1 MSEPSTPLMRQY
13 SAIKKE
19 HPNAL
24 LFFRLGDFY
33 ELFFDDA
40 ILAAR
45 ELQIT
50 LTSRNK
56 EKGVNIPM
64 CGVPYHAAEG
74 YIAKLIRRGFKVAVC
89 EQVEDPRLATK
100 LVRREV
106 TRVVTP
112 GTAADSSL
120 NAEENNFLAAVATV
134 GDRVGFA
141 ALDLSTGE
149 FRATEFAGESAGRR
163 IQEELEQLRPK
174 EMLYG
179 SSAPLLEHASSTQ
192 LGSFAT
198 LNGRD
203 TPHSTGTA
211 PVARISGFGWAETPL
226 DDWIFA
232 PDHAIPLVEN
242 HFGVLSL
249 EGFGLAGKQAAAS
262 AAGAILYY
270 IRSTQRGTLDHVD
283 RIGFYERQNCLV
295 LDAVTVRN
303 LELIEPLFAGTDA
316 GVTLIR
322 CLDATITPMGK
333 RLLRMWM
340 LRPSLDRTEIEAR
353 LDAVDVQVKDI
364 VGREEL
370 RRSLDGI
377 LDLERLLSRVTL
389 ETANPR
395 DVLALGASLGKLPKV
410 RGVLAGLLAPRLAM
424 LHAAIDELGDLR
436 GKIESMLAPEPPLT
450 LNDGGVIAAGIDKD
464 LDELRD
470 LSHNSKQ
477 YLAQVETRERERTG
491 IGSLKVKFNS
501 IFGYYI
507 EISKANLHHAPT
519 DYERKQTLVNAERF
533 TTPELKEYESKILD
547 AQEKIVEIERRLFAE
562 LRSAIAAEAKRIRQT
577 ALALAEVDVL
587 GSLAHIAALRNYCR
601 PKFEADNS
609 DQTADLEIVEGR
621 HPVIELQEMTIGN
634 DRFVPNDLFLN
645 SKTHNIVVLTGPN
658 MGGKSTYLRQA
669 ALIVIM
675 AQMGSFV
682 PARSV
687 RMGIVD
693 RVFTRIGASDNVAR
707 GRSTFMVEMTETAAI
722 LHTATPRSLILLDEV
737 GRGTSTY
744 DGLAIAWAA
753 VEYLH
758 ARVRAKTLFATHY
771 FELTELAEQL
781 SGVKN
786 YHVSVKETGG
796 SVVFLRRVEPGAAD
810 RSYGIEV
817 AKLAGLPNEVVVRA
831 REVLAE
837 HESSEHRLSGHL
849 TPGSAPERP
858 AQLTI
863 FTPLSQPVLEKLREA
878 DLDRMTP
885 LEALNLLAELKK
897 ADWQKRW
904 QRRTQLIHASGQLLI
919 VGFDGTEMSPRLAS
933 LLAKIAPAGVILFA
947 RNIKGVEQTH
957 TLLRECQKCVAMP
970 LFTCVDLEGGTVDR
984 FRNVLGTAPSPAEVF
999 ATGSR
1004 ALYRKHGRVIGENCR
1019 ALGFNV
1025 DFAPVLDLAF
1035 AASRSVMSS
1044 RAVSDDPKQV
1054 VVYAREFLQGLRDA
1068 GVLGCGKHFP
1078 WAG

>member
-13 SAIKKE
+13 AAIKKE

-40 ILAAR
+40 VLAAR

-56 EKGVNIPM
+56 EKGVAIPM

-89 EQVEDPRLATK
+89 EQVEDPRLAKK

-106 TRVVTP
+106 RRVVTP

-179 SSAPLLEHASSTQ
+179 SSAPLLERAAEVQ
-192 LGSFAT
+192 MRSFAAPDERAARPHT
-198 LNGRD
+198 D
-203 TPHSTGTA
+203 TGFSTGTA
-211 PVARISGFGWAETPL
+211 PVARISGGGWAETPL

-232 PDHAIPLVEN
+232 PDHAIPLLEN

-316 GVTLIR
+316 GVTLFR
-322 CLDATITPMGK
+322 ALDATVTPMGK
-333 RLLRMWM
+333 RLLRTWM
-340 LRPSLDRTEIEAR
+340 LRPSLDRVEIEGR
-353 LDAVDVQVKDI
+353 LDSVEVQVKDT
-364 VGREEL
+364 VRREEL

-395 DVLALGASLGKLPKV
+395 DVLALAASLARIPKV
-410 RGVLAGLLAPRLAM
+410 RTVLAGLSESRLSESRLSAARLAA
-424 LHAAIDELGDLR
+424 LHGLIDELDDLSE
-436 GKIESMLAPEPPLT
+436 KIDRTLVPEPPLT
-450 LNDGGVIAAGIDKD
+450 LSDGGVIAAGVDKD

-470 LSHNSKQ
+470 LSRNSKQ
-477 YLAQVETRERERTG
+477 YLTQVEQRERERTG
-491 IGSLKVKFNS
+491 INSLKVKFNS

-507 EISKANLHHAPT
+507 EISKANLHLSPAE
-519 DYERKQTLVNAERF
+519 YERKQTLVNAERF

-587 GSLAHIAALRNYCR
+587 SCLAHIAALRNYCR
-601 PKFEADNS
+601 PRFDEAEKAED
-609 DQTADLEIVEGR
+609 ALDLEIVEGR
-621 HPVIELQEMTIGN
+621 HPVIELQELAAGSE
-634 DRFVPNDLFLN
+634 RFVPNDLFLD
-645 SKTHNIVVLTGPN
+645 SSTHNIVVLTGPN

-682 PARSV
+682 PARAV
-687 RMGIVD
+687 RLDIVD

-722 LHTATPRSLILLDEV
+722 LHTASARSLILLDEV

-758 ARVRAKTLFATHY
+758 AHVRAKTLFATHY

-849 TPGSAPERP
+849 TPGSSIEPERP
-858 AQLTI
+858 TQLTI
-863 FTPLSQPVLEKLREA
+863 FTPLSQPVLEKLREV
-878 DLDRMTP
+878 DLNRLTP

-897 ADWQKRW
+897 E
-904 QRRTQLIHASGQLLI
+904 I
-919 VGFDGTEMSPRLAS
+919 
-933 LLAKIAPAGVILFA
+933 
-947 RNIKGVEQTH
+947 
-957 TLLRECQKCVAMP
+957 
-970 LFTCVDLEGGTVDR
+970 
-984 FRNVLGTAPSPAEVF
+984 
-999 ATGSR
+999 
-1004 ALYRKHGRVIGENCR
+1004 
-1019 ALGFNV
+1019 
-1025 DFAPVLDLAF
+1025 
-1035 AASRSVMSS
+1035 
-1044 RAVSDDPKQV
+1044 
-1054 VVYAREFLQGLRDA
+1054 
-1068 GVLGCGKHFP
+1068 
-1078 WAG
+1078 

>member
-13 SAIKKE
+13 AAIKKE

-24 LFFRLGDFY
+24 LLFRLGDFY

-40 ILAAR
+40 VLAAR

-56 EKGVNIPM
+56 EKGVAIPM

-74 YIAKLIRRGFKVAVC
+74 YIAKLMRRGFKVAVC
-89 EQVEDPRLATK
+89 EQVEDPRLAKK

-120 NAEENNFLAAVATV
+120 NAEESNFLAAVATV
-134 GDRVGFA
+134 GDCMGFA

-149 FRATEFAGESAGRR
+149 FRATEFGGELGGRR

-179 SSAPLLEHASSTQ
+179 SSAPLLERAAGAQ
-192 LGSFAT
+192 MRSFAPLSPST
-198 LNGRD
+198 LLRAGPPETRHP
-203 TPHSTGTA
+203 TGTGFSTGTA
-211 PVARISGFGWAETPL
+211 PVARVSGGGWAETPL

-232 PDHAIPLVEN
+232 PDHAIPLLEN

-249 EGFGLAGKQAAAS
+249 EGFGLAGKRAAAS

-316 GVTLIR
+316 GVTLFR
-322 CLDATITPMGK
+322 CLDATVTPMGK
-333 RLLRMWM
+333 RLLRAWM
-340 LRPSLDRTEIEAR
+340 LRPSLDRTEIEGR
-353 LDAVDVQVKDI
+353 LDSVEVQVKDT
-364 VGREEL
+364 VRREEL
-370 RRSLDGI
+370 RRSLDGV

-395 DVLALGASLGKLPKV
+395 DVLALAASLGRIPKV
-410 RGVLAGLLAPRLAM
+410 RMVLAGLNALRLGA
-424 LHAAIDELGDLR
+424 LHKVIDELGDLR
-436 GKIESMLAPEPPLT
+436 ERIDRTLVPEPPLT
-450 LNDGGVIAAGIDKD
+450 LSDGGVIAAGVDKD

-470 LSHNSKQ
+470 LSRNSKQ

-507 EISKANLHHAPT
+507 EISKANLHLSPA

-547 AQEKIVEIERRLFAE
+547 AQEKIVEIERRRFAE

-587 GSLAHIAALRNYCR
+587 GCLAHIAALRNYCR
-601 PKFEADNS
+601 PKFEPNLGEAENAEDVG
-609 DQTADLEIVEGR
+609 DLEIVEGR
-621 HPVIELQEMTIGN
+621 HPVIELQELAAGSE
-634 DRFVPNDLFLN
+634 RFVPNELFLD
-645 SKTHNIVVLTGPN
+645 STTHNIVVLTGPN

-682 PARSV
+682 PARAL
-687 RMGIVD
+687 RLGIVD

-722 LHTATPRSLILLDEV
+722 LHTATARSLILLDEV

-786 YHVSVKETGG
+786 YHVSVKEAGG

-837 HESSEHRLSGHL
+837 HESSEHRLSEHL
-849 TPGSAPERP
+849 TPGASEVAERP
-858 AQLTI
+858 TQLTI
-863 FTPLSQPVLEKLREA
+863 FTPLSQPVLEKLREV
-878 DLDRMTP
+878 DLNRLTP

-897 ADWQKRW
+897 E
-904 QRRTQLIHASGQLLI
+904 I
-919 VGFDGTEMSPRLAS
+919 
-933 LLAKIAPAGVILFA
+933 
-947 RNIKGVEQTH
+947 
-957 TLLRECQKCVAMP
+957 
-970 LFTCVDLEGGTVDR
+970 
-984 FRNVLGTAPSPAEVF
+984 
-999 ATGSR
+999 
-1004 ALYRKHGRVIGENCR
+1004 
-1019 ALGFNV
+1019 
-1025 DFAPVLDLAF
+1025 
-1035 AASRSVMSS
+1035 
-1044 RAVSDDPKQV
+1044 
-1054 VVYAREFLQGLRDA
+1054 
-1068 GVLGCGKHFP
+1068 
-1078 WAG
+1078 